1 MVVDGAGIAV
11 PQQHNAD
18 GTTRKPSAPRGF
30 KNREKVLVLGT
41 RGITSR
47 SRHLMNDLL
56 LLLPHSKK
64 DVKLDTKSDRHA
76 AVEVA
81 GHHAH
86 LVHTICLYSHAA
98 KHTVTK
104 L

>member
-11 PQQHNAD
+11 PKQHNAD
-18 GTTRKPSAPRGF
+18 GTTRKPSAPRSF

-76 AVEVA
+76 AVA
-81 GHHAH
+81 GHH
-86 LVHTICLYSHAA
+86 LVHTICLYSHAV
-98 KHTVTK
+98 KHAATK